1 MNFYIIILPLKF
13 FIINIFDIDILKQFY
28 VNVFAIIE
36 PKEKVINLTYIPYVL
51 EKSSNGERS
60 YDIYSRLMQ
69 DRIILLVGEIDDH
82 MSSVIISQLLY
93 LDSVSQEPID
103 IYISSPGGSITA
115 GLAVFDTM
123 RHIKAKVNTIVVG
136 MAASMAAFLLA
147 SGTGKRKA
155 LPHAEVM
162 IHQPYGGM
170 QGVVS
175 DIDIQAKRLLKTKA
189 LMSELLAELC
199 HQSIEKISHDTERD
213 YYMSASEA
221 LEYHIIDEILS

>member
-1 MNFYIIILPLKF
+1 M
-13 FIINIFDIDILKQFY
+13 
-28 VNVFAIIE
+28 
-36 PKEKVINLTYIPYVL
+36 KEKVNKMNYIPYVL
-51 EKSSNGERS
+51 EKGASGERS
-60 YDIYSRLMQ
+60 YDIYSRLLQ

-82 MSSVIISQLLY
+82 MSSLLISQLLY
-93 LDSVSQEPID
+93 LDSVNHEDID

-115 GLAVFDTM
+115 GLGVYDTFH
-123 RHIKAKVNTIVVG
+123 HIRSKVNTIVVG

-147 SGTGKRKA
+147 SGTGKRYA
-155 LPHAEVM
+155 LPHAEIM

-189 LMSELLAELC
+189 LMNELLAELTQ
-199 HQSIEKISHDTERD
+199 QSVERIAHDTERD
-213 YYMSASEA
+213 YYMSANEA

>member
-1 MNFYIIILPLKF
+1 M
-13 FIINIFDIDILKQFY
+13 
-28 VNVFAIIE
+28 
-36 PKEKVINLTYIPYVL
+36 KEKVNNVNYIPYVL
-51 EKSSNGERS
+51 EKGSSGERS
-60 YDIYSRLMQ
+60 FDIYSRLLQ

-82 MSSVIISQLLY
+82 MSSILVSQLLY
-93 LDSVSQEPID
+93 LDSVNHETID
-103 IYISSPGGSITA
+103 IYISSPGGSITS
-115 GLAVFDTM
+115 GLAIFDTM
-123 RHIKAKVNTIVVG
+123 RHIKSKVNTIVIG

-147 SGTGKRKA
+147 SGTGKRYA

-189 LMSELLAELC
+189 LMNQLLAELC
-199 HQSIEKISHDTERD
+199 HQPIEKIAHDTERD
-213 YYMSASEA
+213 YYMSSQEA